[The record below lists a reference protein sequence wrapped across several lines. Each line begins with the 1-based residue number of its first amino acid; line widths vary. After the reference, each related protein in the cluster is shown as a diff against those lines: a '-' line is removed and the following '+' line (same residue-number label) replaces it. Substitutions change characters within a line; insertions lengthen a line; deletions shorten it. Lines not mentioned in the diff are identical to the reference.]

1 MSRDMKYSG
10 NPWIGNI
17 PCSWD
22 VARIKTI
29 FKERTELSEDGSE
42 TLLSVSEYYGVA
54 NRSERV
60 SEGEFVSRAE
70 TLVGYKKCYVGDLVS
85 NIMLAW
91 KGSMGITE
99 IDGIVS
105 PAYCV
110 YEPSP
115 RIYPRYYHYLFRTS
129 LYTSIFRLYSKGI
142 IDSRLRLYSPYFFD
156 ISAIIPSLS
165 EQQKI
170 ASFLDRK
177 CSEIDEMIALQEKI
191 VEELK
196 AYKQSVITETVT
208 KGLNPDVPMKDSGIE
223 WIGEI
228 PEHWEAHPFKAF
240 YKTTKGLNITKDNL
254 VESGIPVISYGQI
267 HSKQNAGTSVS
278 EELIRYVSA
287 DYIDSNPE
295 CLSKKYDIFFADTSE
310 DREGAGNIALI
321 DVETPIFAGY
331 HTIMAHPSDRVKSK
345 YIAYLI
351 KTDAWRCQLRCKVQG
366 VKLFS
371 ISQKFVN
378 QTSIIVPPMS
388 EQIQISEYL
397 DTKCTEIDNL
407 ISIKLSKIDSLK
419 EYKKSIIYEYVT
431 GKKEVIE

>member
-1 MSRDMKYSG
+1 MVNSG
-10 NPWIGNI
+10 IPWIGEI
-17 PCSWD
+17 PKGWEIDTIGNLYTLRNEKVSD
-22 VARIKTI
+22 KDYPPLSVTKMGIVPQLETAAKTDDGDNRKLVRIGDFAI
-29 FKERTELSEDGSE
+29 NSRSDRRGSCGISAYDGS
-42 TLLSVSEYYGVA
+42 VSLINTVITPREQMNPRFY
-54 NRSERV
+54 NWLFHSELFAD
-60 SEGEFVSRAE
+60 EF
-70 TLVGYKKCYVGDLVS
+70 YKWGH
-85 NIMLAW
+85 
-91 KGSMGITE
+91 
-99 IDGIVS
+99 GIVDDLWTTRWQ
-105 PAYCV
+105 
-110 YEPSP
+110 EMK
-115 RIYPRYYHYLFRTS
+115 RI
-129 LYTSIFRLYSKGI
+129 SIV
-142 IDSRLRLYSPYFFD
+142 
-156 ISAIIPSLS
+156 APSLE

-177 CSEIDEMIALQEKI
+177 CSEIDEMIALQENV

-196 AYKQSVITETVT
+196 AYKQSVITEAVI

-223 WIGEI
+223 WLGEI

-267 HSKQNAGTSVS
+267 HSKQNTGTSVS
-278 EELIRYVSA
+278 EELIRYVPA

>member
-1 MSRDMKYSG
+1 MSREMKNSG
-10 NPWIGNI
+10 IPWIGEI
-17 PCSWD
+17 PKGWTVCF
-22 VARIKTI
+22 IKQIMRNKSIKGYPDEMVLSLYRDYGVVPKNSRDDNHNVT
-29 FKERTELSEDGSE
+29 SEDTS
-42 TLLSVSEYYGVA
+42 SYK
-54 NRSERV
+54 
-60 SEGEFVSRAE
+60 FVE
-70 TLVGYKKCYVGDLVS
+70 VGDFVI
-85 NIMLAW
+85 NKMKAW
-91 KGSMGITE
+91 QGSMAVSDYQGI
-99 IDGIVS
+99 IS
-105 PAYCV
+105 PAYYIC
-110 YEPSP
+110 
-115 RIYPRYYHYLFRTS
+115 RFTTDDIDRRYIHYLLRNDT
-129 LYTSIFRLYSKGI
+129 YKAEYMRLSSGMRVGQWDLN
-142 IDSRLRLYSPYFFD
+142 IDDFLRIKMVL
-156 ISAIIPSLS
+156 PSLL

-170 ASFLDRK
+170 SSFLDRK
-177 CSEIDEMIALQEKI
+177 CAEIDEMIALQEKI

-196 AYKQSVITETVT
+196 AYKQSVITEAVT
-208 KGLNPDVPMKDSGIE
+208 KGLNPDVPMKNSGIE

-267 HSKQNAGTSVS
+267 HSKQNTGTSVN
-278 EELIRYVSA
+278 EELIRYVPA

-351 KTDAWRCQLRCKVQG
+351 KTDAWRYQLRCKVQG

-388 EQIQISEYL
+388 EQIQTSEYL
-397 DTKCTEIDNL
+397 DTKCTEIDSL
-407 ISIKLSKIDSLK
+407 INIKLSKIDSLK

-431 GKKEVIE
+431 GKKEVANE

>member
-1 MSRDMKYSG
+1 MSREMKNSG
-10 NPWIGNI
+10 VPWIGEI
-17 PCSWD
+17 PKTWEIRKVKDVFVRKNEKAHQDNPVILSLARAGVKVRDVSTNEGQMAESYYDYNPVEPFDLLVNPMDLYSGANCSM
-22 VARIKTI
+22 
-29 FKERTELSEDGSE
+29 S
-42 TLLSVSEYYGVA
+42 
-54 NRSERV
+54 
-60 SEGEFVSRAE
+60 
-70 TLVGYKKCYVGDLVS
+70 LVS
-85 NIMLAW
+85 GVI
-91 KGSMGITE
+91 
-99 IDGIVS
+99 S
-105 PAYCV
+105 PAYV
-110 YEPSP
+110 NLRAKGGASSRFYD
-115 RIYPRYYHYLFRTS
+115 YYFKTQYWSMAFFAHGKGISFDNRWTLGVDTLFR
-129 LYTSIFRLYSKGI
+129 YNVPF
-142 IDSRLRLYSPYFFD
+142 
-156 ISAIIPSLS
+156 PSVL

-177 CSEIDEMIALQEKI
+177 CAEIDEMIALQEKI

-196 AYKQSVITETVT
+196 AYKQSVITEAVT
-208 KGLNPDVPMKDSGIE
+208 KGLNPDAPMKDSGIE

-228 PEHWEAHPFKAF
+228 PEHWEVHPFKAF

-267 HSKQNAGTSVS
+267 HSKQNTGTSVS
-278 EELIRYVSA
+278 EELIRYVPA

-321 DVETPIFAGY
+321 DVEMPIFAGY

-378 QTSIIVPPMS
+378 QTSIIVPPIS

-407 ISIKLSKIDSLK
+407 ISIKLSKIDSLN

-431 GKKEVIE
+431 GKKEVIL

>member
-1 MSRDMKYSG
+1 MSREMKQSG
-10 NPWIGNI
+10 VPWIGEI
-17 PCSWD
+17 PKTWEIRKVKDVFVRKNEKAHQDNPVILSLARAGVKVRDVSTNEGQMAESYYDYNPVEPFDLLVNPMDLYSGANCSM
-22 VARIKTI
+22 
-29 FKERTELSEDGSE
+29 S
-42 TLLSVSEYYGVA
+42 
-54 NRSERV
+54 
-60 SEGEFVSRAE
+60 
-70 TLVGYKKCYVGDLVS
+70 LVS
-85 NIMLAW
+85 GVI
-91 KGSMGITE
+91 
-99 IDGIVS
+99 S
-105 PAYCV
+105 PAYV
-110 YEPSP
+110 NLRAKGGASSRFYD
-115 RIYPRYYHYLFRTS
+115 YYFKTQYWSMAFFAHGKGISFDNRWTLGVDTLFR
-129 LYTSIFRLYSKGI
+129 YNVPF
-142 IDSRLRLYSPYFFD
+142 
-156 ISAIIPSLS
+156 PSVL

-177 CSEIDEMIALQEKI
+177 CAEIDEMIALQEKI

-196 AYKQSVITETVT
+196 AYKQSVITEAVT
-208 KGLNPDVPMKDSGIE
+208 KGLNPDAPMKDSGIE

-228 PEHWEAHPFKAF
+228 PEHWEVHPFKAF

-267 HSKQNAGTSVS
+267 HSKQNTGTSVS
-278 EELIRYVSA
+278 EELIRYVPA

-321 DVETPIFAGY
+321 DVEMPIFAGY

-378 QTSIIVPPMS
+378 QT
-388 EQIQISEYL
+388 
-397 DTKCTEIDNL
+397 
-407 ISIKLSKIDSLK
+407 
-419 EYKKSIIYEYVT
+419 
-431 GKKEVIE
+431 

>member
-1 MSRDMKYSG
+1 MSREMKYSG
-10 NPWIGNI
+10 IPWIGEI
-17 PCSWD
+17 PKGWEIDTIGNLYTLRNEKVSD
-22 VARIKTI
+22 KDYPPLSVTKMGIVPQLETAAKTDDGDNRKLVRIGDFAI
-29 FKERTELSEDGSE
+29 NSRSDRRGSCGISAYDGS
-42 TLLSVSEYYGVA
+42 VSLINTVITPREQMNPRFY
-54 NRSERV
+54 NWLFHSELFAD
-60 SEGEFVSRAE
+60 EF
-70 TLVGYKKCYVGDLVS
+70 YKWGH
-85 NIMLAW
+85 
-91 KGSMGITE
+91 
-99 IDGIVS
+99 GIVDDLWTTRWQ
-105 PAYCV
+105 
-110 YEPSP
+110 EMK
-115 RIYPRYYHYLFRTS
+115 RI
-129 LYTSIFRLYSKGI
+129 SIV
-142 IDSRLRLYSPYFFD
+142 
-156 ISAIIPSLS
+156 APSLE
-165 EQQKI
+165 EQRKI

-177 CSEIDEMIALQEKI
+177 CAEIDEMIALQEKI

-196 AYKQSVITETVT
+196 AYKQSVITEAVT

-267 HSKQNAGTSVS
+267 HSKQNTGTSVS
-278 EELIRYVSA
+278 EELIRYVPA

-378 QTSIIVPPMS
+378 QASIIVPPMS

-397 DTKCTEIDNL
+397 DNKCTEIDNL
-407 ISIKLSKIDSLK
+407 ISIKLSKIDSLN

-431 GKKEVIE
+431 GKKEVTE

>member
-1 MSRDMKYSG
+1 MSREMKYSG
-10 NPWIGNI
+10 IPWIGNI

-156 ISAIIPSLS
+156 ISAIIPSRS

-170 ASFLDRK
+170 ALFLDRK
-177 CSEIDEMIALQEKI
+177 CAEIDEMIALQEKI
-191 VEELK
+191 IDELK
-196 AYKQSVITETVT
+196 AYKQSVITEAVT

-228 PEHWEAHPFKAF
+228 PDHWSRYRLKYLCSIQTGDKDTQDAVQDGQYPF
-240 YKTTKGLNITKDNL
+240 YVRSPH
-254 VESGIPVISYGQI
+254 VEKSNNYSFEGEGILM
-267 HSKQNAGTSVS
+267 AG
-278 EELIRYVSA
+278 
-287 DYIDSNPE
+287 D
-295 CLSKKYDIFFADTSE
+295 
-310 DREGAGNIALI
+310 GAGAGRVFHHVYGKYAVHQRVYRMYNIQNI
-321 DVETPIFAGY
+321 IQ
-331 HTIMAHPSDRVKSK
+331 SDYLFF
-345 YIAYLI
+345 YISNLF
-351 KTDAWRCQLRCKVQG
+351 CKVMDMGSAQST
-366 VKLFS
+366 VPSVRLPMLTNFATC
-371 ISQKFVN
+371 I
-378 QTSIIVPPMS
+378 PPMV
-388 EQIQISEYL
+388 EQETIAEYL
-397 DTKCTEIDNL
+397 NAKCTEIENL

-419 EYKKSIIYEYVT
+419 EYKKSIIYEHVT
-431 GKKEVIE
+431 GKKEVI